1 MNSRDRLLEMA
12 EQTSIYITEDEAA
25 LLTEYMDQVLA
36 INEHLNLTRITE
48 VDEFLEKHILDSLLL
63 AKEIPEDSTVIDV
76 GTGGGF
82 PGVPIAICRPD
93 VEVTLLDATAKK
105 LKVVGEIVQG
115 MNLPNVEILVGRA
128 ESFGGEARYREKYD
142 VVVSRAVANLAVL
155 SEICLPLIKAGGYFL
170 SLKGKN
176 YEEEITEAKGKISRL
191 GGTIEFVNSTFLLQ
205 RDVVHV
211 IIAIAKLNQTPKKYP
226 RNFGQIKKNPLG

>member
-1 MNSRDRLLEMA
+1 MEMA
-12 EQTSIYITEDEAA
+12 EQTSIYITEDEAT
-25 LLTEYMDQVLA
+25 LLTEYMDRILA
-36 INEHLNLTRITE
+36 VNEHLNLTRITE

-63 AKEIPEDSTVIDV
+63 AREIPEDSTVIDV

-105 LKVVGEIVQG
+105 LKAVGEIVQG
-115 MNLPNVEILVGRA
+115 MSLPNVEILVGRA

-155 SEICLPLIKAGGYFL
+155 SEICLPLIKTGGYFL

-176 YEEEITEAKGKISRL
+176 YEEEIAEAKGKISRL
-191 GGTIEFVNSTFLLQ
+191 GGTIETVNSTFLLQ

>member
-1 MNSRDRLLEMA
+1 MEMA

-25 LLTEYMDQVLA
+25 LLTEYMDRILA
-36 INEHLNLTRITE
+36 VNEHLNLTRITE

-82 PGVPIAICRPD
+82 PGVPIAICRAD

-105 LKVVGEIVQG
+105 LKAVGEIVQG

-155 SEICLPLIKAGGYFL
+155 SEICLPLIKTGGYFL

-176 YEEEITEAKGKISRL
+176 YEEEIVEAKGKISRL
-191 GGTIEFVNSTFLLQ
+191 GGIIETVNSTFLLQ

-226 RNFGQIKKNPLG
+226 RSFGQIKKNPLG